1 MRIEEERLSVRQ
13 AELGGRDDD
22 AVGRLIGAYLAQT
35 EREKAIYLGT
45 GTVEG
50 LPEHYRVEVDDP
62 QHAYANAMVYVAA
75 LNASIVGVVV
85 VQQNSGTREIKRV
98 WVDPSA
104 RGQRVGSAL
113 LDAALCLDDVPLR
126 LTVWDW
132 RDDAIRL
139 YRKRGFTSVPSWE
152 TRPRLLCMERQP
164 RSGTDAR

>member
-1 MRIEEERLSVRQ
+1 
-13 AELGGRDDD
+13 
-22 AVGRLIGAYLAQT
+22 
-35 EREKAIYLGT
+35 
-45 GTVEG
+45 
-50 LPEHYRVEVDDP
+50 
-62 QHAYANAMVYVAA
+62 
-75 LNASIVGVVV
+75 V

-113 LDAALCLDDVPLR
+113 LDAAMGLDDVPLR

-152 TRPRLLCMERQP
+152 TRPRLLCMERHP
-164 RSGTDAR
+164 RSGADAR